1 MGGLRV
7 IYKILRALE
16 RAMSLEEFDPAMI
29 GPDALGVNRALWE
42 KCLKLL
48 IKDGYVDGVEIKE
61 YITGACISRLDG
73 AHITMRGLEYLEENG
88 TMRKIANA
96 LKGIKDAV
104 PFV

>member
-1 MGGLRV
+1 MESLTLM
-7 IYKILRALE
+7 YKILRALE
-16 RAMSLEEFDPAMI
+16 KAMKLEEFDPAMI
-29 GPDALGVNRALWE
+29 GPDVLGVNRALWE

-48 IKDGYVDGVEIKE
+48 IEDGYVDGVEFKE
-61 YITGACISRLDG
+61 YISGACILRLDG

>member
-1 MGGLRV
+1 MESLTLM
-7 IYKILRALE
+7 YKILRALE
-16 RAMSLEEFDPAMI
+16 KAMKLEEFDPAMI
-29 GPDALGVNRALWE
+29 GPEALGVNQALWE

-48 IKDGYVDGVEIKE
+48 VKDGYVDGVEFKE
-61 YITGACISRLDG
+61 YISGACILRLDA